1 METTRQQ
8 KIAKL
13 IQKELADILIQKELN
28 VYNAMLT
35 VMKVSVTRDFSIARV
50 YISVFNATDK
60 QQVIKAIR
68 SNSREIRY
76 ELGQRVKNQLR
87 IIPEL
92 EFYIDDSL
100 DYIEN
105 IENLLKS

>member
-50 YISVFNATDK
+50 YISVFNTTDK